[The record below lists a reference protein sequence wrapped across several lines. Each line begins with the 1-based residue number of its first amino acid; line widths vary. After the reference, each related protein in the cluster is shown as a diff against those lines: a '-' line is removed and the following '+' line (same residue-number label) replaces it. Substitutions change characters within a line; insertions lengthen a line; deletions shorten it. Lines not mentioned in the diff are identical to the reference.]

1 MTIQK
6 SDVGKVKWEKNGRQT
21 HTGFCREEKHRVYQG
36 EKGSTQKRKEKLFF
50 SSFGEYRKVEKKN
63 SKQSLTDNTKDNFD
77 TDFKGTQNVN
87 KKP

>member
-1 MTIQK
+1 MREKWQTDPHWLLQR
-6 SDVGKVKWEKNGRQT
+6 GKASCLPRRKRINSEK
-21 HTGFCREEKHRVYQG
+21 
-36 EKGSTQKRKEKLFF
+36 KRKIVF